1 MIPDVFSTLQ
11 GWDFYRAMWKERDW
25 MLRRVDR
32 VSLVDRNRI
41 QLNITFAVDA
51 RIIRELL
58 SKSGLADSGM
68 QQIPLPLFLWKK
80 EPVLDVDNQ
89 ER

>member
-1 MIPDVFSTLQ
+1 
-11 GWDFYRAMWKERDW
+11 